1 MNQTL
6 RTALLSVSLIF
17 VGCGST
23 TPTSD
28 TKEPTSDT
36 KEPTSV
42 TGNALS
48 PADEILNS
56 DNTLVDSNGD
66 VTVSGKIT
74 FDRVPIG
81 SSGGLDYNHITQEPA
96 REIVVALIDSSKNSI
111 ATTTTDKNGQYSF
124 TGISKNTSVK
134 VRAYAMSKKTA
145 NSGSWDVA
153 IVDNTNDDAQYV
165 IEGSLASVGTQNS
178 IRNLNAPSGWSSD
191 FNRYVAPRAS
201 APFAILDSVYS
212 AMQYILQTDSQIN
225 FPKLTVNWS
234 VDNAP
239 SGSGTD
245 SELNDGL
252 IVTTHYNGADDL
264 YILGKENLDT
274 DEFDSNIIIHE
285 WGHYFEKK
293 FSRADSI
300 GGSHLEGDRLDIRV
314 AFSEGWCNAFSS
326 MVKDDPIY
334 VDTGDNRQASNM
346 LAMDMESGTKRNPG
360 YFSESSVQRILYDLY
375 DDADDGY
382 DELSLGFEPI
392 YDILTGTQK
401 ITPAFTSLFP
411 FIKALKDKNSGYLDL
426 INRVVLSENISSI
439 TSIYGDSS
447 NGLYGDMSV
456 GTAYNVCTSAEY
468 GKYNKLYNHKYI
480 RLNIA
485 SGGTY
490 NIDVRQ
496 YNGTSADPDFAL
508 YHTDEPFSMVGEA
521 NEGISSVESKNFTL
535 ASGNYLLDMTDYNGV
550 STPCFSVNVN

>member
-1 MNQTL
+1 MNQIL
-6 RTALLSVSLIF
+6 RTALLSIGLIF
-17 VGCGST
+17 AGCGST
-23 TPTSD
+23 TPSSD
-28 TKEPTSDT
+28 TEEPT
-36 KEPTSV
+36 KV
-42 TGNALS
+42 KGNALS
-48 PADEILNS
+48 PADETLNS
-56 DNTLVDSNGD
+56 DNTPVDSNDD

-81 SSGGLDYNHITQEPA
+81 SSGGLDYNSITQEPA
-96 REIVVALIDSSKNSI
+96 REIVVTLIDGNKNSI
-111 ATTTTDKNGQYSF
+111 ATTTTDKNGEYSF
-124 TGISKNTSVK
+124 TGISQNRSVK
-134 VRAYAMSKKTA
+134 VRAYAKMLKS
-145 NSGSWDVA
+145 SSIGSWDVA
-153 IVDNTNDDAQYV
+153 VVDNTNDDAQYA
-165 IEGSLASVGTQNS
+165 IEGSLVSVGTQNS

-191 FNRYVAPRAS
+191 FNRYVTPRAS

-234 VDNAP
+234 VNNAP

-245 SELNDGL
+245 SDLNDGL

-264 YILGKENLDT
+264 YILGTENLDT

-346 LAMDMESGTKRNPG
+346 LVMDMENGTKKNPG

-392 YDILTGTQK
+392 YDVLTGTQK
-401 ITPAFTSLFP
+401 VTPAFTSLFP
-411 FIKALKDKNSGYLDL
+411 FINALKDENSGYLDL

-456 GTAYNVCTSAEY
+456 GTTYNVCTSAEY

-508 YHTDEPFSMVGEA
+508 YHTDEPFGMVGEA

-535 ASGNYLLDMTDYNGV
+535 TSGNYLLDMTDYNGV

>member
-28 TKEPTSDT
+28 TE
-36 KEPTSV
+36 EPTSV

-48 PADEILNS
+48 PADETLNS
-56 DNTLVDSNGD
+56 DNTPVDSNGD

-81 SSGGLDYNHITQEPA
+81 SSGGLDYNRITQEPA

-124 TGISKNTSVK
+124 TGISQNTSVK

-346 LAMDMESGTKRNPG
+346 LVMDMESGTKRNPG

-411 FIKALKDKNSGYLDL
+411 FIKALKDENSGYLDL

>member
-1 MNQTL
+1 NQTL

-124 TGISKNTSVK
+124 TGISQNTSVK

-234 VDNAP
+234 
-239 SGSGTD
+239 
-245 SELNDGL
+245 
-252 IVTTHYNGADDL
+252 
-264 YILGKENLDT
+264 
-274 DEFDSNIIIHE
+274 NIIIHE

-346 LAMDMESGTKRNPG
+346 LVMDMESGTKRNPG